1 MNFDKLYVVVATL
14 FVIMAVGFLC
24 RKMGVIDD
32 MASKKLSKLILM
44 VGQPAML
51 VYSLAKPDYTPENL
65 KIALIMILLGFVF
78 HAVLALIAYFAALP
92 LKKSPDERKVT
103 EFSFMF
109 ANCAFIGFP
118 IFQALIGDI
127 GMFMASFLTI
137 SFNILMWTWGLGIFA
152 RGRKDIKMTLFK
164 VLVNFGTIPCLVG
177 FGLFLLKNPAIGI
190 EIPTFFTESFMKAA
204 EYLTN
209 LCTPISV
216 LITGALIAT
225 QSPKK
230 IFCSWKI
237 YYFNVVKLFVLPLLV
252 ACIAKLVMIIFPSPE
267 IKIYAIFCSAA
278 AALPAA
284 SSVTMMSETYGLDAG
299 YSSLTVGTSSLL
311 SVAALPLSMMLVQF
325 ILAL

>member
-1 MNFDKLYVVVATL
+1 MNFDRLYVVVATL

-24 RKMGVIDD
+24 RKLGIIDD
-32 MASKKLSKLILM
+32 IASKRLSKLILM

-51 VYSLAKPDYTPENL
+51 VYSLAKPEYSDANM
-65 KIALIMILLGFVF
+65 KMALIMIVLGFVL

-92 LKKSPDERKVT
+92 LKKVPDERKIT

-118 IFQALIGDI
+118 IFEALLPGV

-177 FGLFLLKNPAIGI
+177 FGLYMLKHPAIGF
-190 EIPTFFTESFMKAA
+190 EAPAFFMEAA
-204 EYLTN
+204 GYLTN

-230 IFCSWKI
+230 IFCSLKL
-237 YYFNVVKLFVLPLLV
+237 YYFNLVKLFVLPVLV
-252 ACIAKLVMIIFPSPE
+252 ACIAKLVMILFPSLE
-267 IKIYAIFCSAA
+267 IEIYAIFCAAA

-284 SSVTMMSETYGLDAG
+284 SSVSMMAETYGLDAG
-299 YSSLTVGTSSLL
+299 YSSLAVGTSSLL
-311 SVAALPLSMMLVQF
+311 SVLTLPLSMMAVQF
-325 ILAL
+325 IFAL